1 MSSTFCWDWYQATL
15 TGVTDPDLVISLLL
29 MEAGGLVLRE
39 SAGGFNHP
47 RSVRGDFSG
56 GSVAVYFGG
65 AQDVHVLGT
74 SGAAP
79 HVAAVLRRTFPDHTV
94 SRLDACVD
102 FDQAGSFDQLW
113 RMVYDLA
120 RTPRRGGRGG
130 VIGTETAGDWM
141 DAERGRTLYAGGVRS
156 PYRVRVYE
164 KGHEQ
169 TAKHPDQTF
178 SLDWTRLEA
187 QIRPHGAGKRAAAT
201 ATPQEA
207 FAWSSFGAAVL
218 EAVAGLA
225 LEPLAPARVPST
237 DPEYWLARSY
247 SAVLA
252 RWLLLSD
259 AELRAVMVS
268 TLERALSSPQTAV

>member
-1 MSSTFCWDWYQATL
+1 MNSRFDWDWYQATL
-15 TGVTDPDLVISLLL
+15 TGISDPDRVVSLLL
-29 MEAGGLVLRE
+29 LDAPGLVLRE
-39 SAGGFNHP
+39 SSGGFNHP
-47 RSVRGDFSG
+47 RSLRGDYSG

-65 AQDVHVLGT
+65 AQDVHVLGS

-79 HVAAVLRRTFPDHTV
+79 HVAAVLRRDFPDHLV
-94 SRLDACVD
+94 SRLDACLD
-102 FDQAGSFDQLW
+102 FDQAGSFDRVMGL
-113 RMVYDLA
+113 VYETA

-130 VIGTETAGDWM
+130 VIGTETAGDWL
-141 DAERGRTLYAGGVRS
+141 DRENGRTLYAGGRGS
-156 PYRVRVYE
+156 AYRVRVYE

-169 TAKHPDQTF
+169 RSKHPDQTF

-187 QIRPHGAGKRAAAT
+187 QIRPHGAGKRSAAL

-207 FAWSSFGAAVL
+207 FAWSTFGAAVL
-218 EAVAGLA
+218 LAVDGLE

-247 SAVLA
+247 SAVLS

-259 AELRAVMVS
+259 GELR
-268 TLERALSSPQTAV
+268 TAVLTTLARANA